1 MIIFRTLPL
10 PFGLAMSAI
19 LIKRLAVALLGPLL
33 FTLSPLLLLY
43 SLIAAG
49 VKDSIYA
56 MASG

>member
-10 PFGLAMSAI
+10 PFGLALPAI
-19 LIKRLAVALLGPLL
+19 LIKRLAVALLGPLP

-56 MASG
+56 IASG